1 MQTLSEN
8 ENHVDT
14 AKHLESLELLMTVLR
29 NMKTKNPY
37 TSSLLMQL
45 ERDIAAFGRLNP
57 IGHIVVPMDEV
68 TEVSSRQIGECRIIV
83 NCARL
88 SSRKKHPQRSR

>member
-1 MQTLSEN
+1 VQTLSETQ
-8 ENHVDT
+8 ENVVT
-14 AKHLESLELLMTVLR
+14 AKHLESLDLLMSVLR

-45 ERDIAAFGRLNP
+45 ERDIAAFGKSNP

-68 TEVSSRQIGECRIIV
+68 TETLEQEKSSAAFSIYP
-83 NCARL
+83 AF
-88 SSRKKHPQRSR
+88 